1 MIPFQPG
8 APPVEGVQGPLVV
21 SARFE
26 AIEIDLL
33 RLAVTQLVDMLD
45 AATTDPQSA
54 LTDPAFQRLLP
65 DAYRDDAEAAAEF
78 RRFTSDDLLAA
89 KVRNARTVLESL
101 RNAPGHDSPGFA
113 SGEPDTVESNTVESD
128 TAETAVAEQADPGP
142 VFETDAAASVE
153 RDNIDTAAITLD
165 AGAVQAWLRTLTDLR
180 LTLAERLLIGADG
193 DMRLAGAEA
202 SFLGGL
208 YDWLGMVQESL
219 VYAID
224 A

>member
-1 MIPFQPG
+1 MMPFQPDPASSG
-8 APPVEGVQGPLVV
+8 GGEPGPIVV

-33 RLAVTQLVDMLD
+33 RLAATQLVDMLE

-65 DAYRDDAEAAAEF
+65 DAYRDDPEAAAEF

-89 KVRNARTVLESL
+89 KARNARSVLDTLNE
-101 RNAPGHDSPGFA
+101 APGFDSPGFD
-113 SGEPDTVESNTVESD
+113 SEGLE
-128 TAETAVAEQADPGP
+128 ETDLELISET
-142 VFETDAAASVE
+142 ETDASVE
-153 RDNIDTAAITLD
+153 LDDTDTVAITLD
-165 AGAVQAWLRTLTDLR
+165 AAAVQAWLRTLTDLR
-180 LTLAERLLIGADG
+180 LTLAERLLIGPDG
-193 DMRLAGAEA
+193 EIRLEGEEA

>member
-1 MIPFQPG
+1 MMPFQPDAG
-8 APPVEGVQGPLVV
+8 ASAGSVPGPIVV

-33 RLAVTQLVDMLD
+33 RLATTQLVDMLD

-89 KVRNARTVLESL
+89 KVANARSVLDTLNE
-101 RNAPGHDSPGFA
+101 APGFDSPGFD
-113 SGEPDTVESNTVESD
+113 SEGREQTDLELIS
-128 TAETAVAEQADPGP
+128 ET
-142 VFETDAAASVE
+142 ETDASVAL
-153 RDNIDTAAITLD
+153 DDTETVAITLD
-165 AGAVQAWLRTLTDLR
+165 AVAVQAWLRTLTDLR
-180 LTLAERLLIGADG
+180 LTLAERLLIGPDG
-193 DMRLAGAEA
+193 EIRLEGEEA

>member
-1 MIPFQPG
+1 MIPFQSG
-8 APPVEGVQGPLVV
+8 APVPDANAGAGSGAGSPSPIVV

-33 RLAVTQLVDMLD
+33 RLAATQLVDMLD
-45 AATTDPQSA
+45 AASTDPQAA

-78 RRFTSDDLLAA
+78 RRFTSEDLLSA
-89 KVRNARTVLESL
+89 KARNARSVLDTLNE
-101 RNAPGHDSPGFA
+101 APGFDSPGFD
-113 SGEPDTVESNTVESD
+113 SQGVELTD
-128 TAETAVAEQADPGP
+128 LDLML
-142 VFETDAAASVE
+142 ETDAAASAPL
-153 RDNIDTAAITLD
+153 DDTETVAITLD
-165 AGAVQAWLRTLTDLR
+165 AAAVQAWLRTLTDLR
-180 LTLAERLLIGADG
+180 LTLAERLLIGPDG
-193 DMRLAGAEA
+193 EIRLESEEA

>member
-1 MIPFQPG
+1 MMPFQPG
-8 APPVEGVQGPLVV
+8 GDAPESGEPGPIVV

-33 RLAVTQLVDMLD
+33 RLAATQLVDMLD

-65 DAYRDDAEAAAEF
+65 DAYRDDPEAAAEF

-89 KVRNARTVLESL
+89 KARNARSVLDTLNE
-101 RNAPGHDSPGFA
+101 APGFDSPGFDSA
-113 SGEPDTVESNTVESD
+113 GEELTDLDRTDLDLVH
-128 TAETAVAEQADPGP
+128 ETEP
-142 VFETDAAASVE
+142 EASVE
-153 RDNIDTAAITLD
+153 LDATETVAITLD
-165 AGAVQAWLRTLTDLR
+165 AAAVQAWLRTLTDLR
-180 LTLAERLLIGADG
+180 LTLAERLLIGPDG
-193 DMRLAGAEA
+193 EIRLEGEEA

-224 A
+224 V